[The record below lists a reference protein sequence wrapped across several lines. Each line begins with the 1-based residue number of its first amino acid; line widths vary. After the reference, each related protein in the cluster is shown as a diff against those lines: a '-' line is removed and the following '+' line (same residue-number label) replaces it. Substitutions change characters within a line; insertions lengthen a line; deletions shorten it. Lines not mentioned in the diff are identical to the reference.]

1 MKNLWPDP
9 LAYPAERLFCLDVLR
24 GLDIF
29 FLTML
34 GPFVKYG
41 WFKVFKP
48 SEAGDLFWKHSLTSF
63 ASPGCV
69 PTGWGIWDFGQPLFI
84 FICGA
89 AVPFAIPRRL
99 DVKGRPT
106 AAFWKHVLGR
116 FVMLWCLGMLI
127 RGILTFDLSKFTPYS
142 DTLQTI
148 AVAYLFA
155 ALSMLI
161 RRRWLR
167 FVLALLA
174 IGLSAVVMEMFGDY
188 TRLGNVA
195 RLVDEAVF
203 GAIGAK
209 AKDFCYVFTTIV
221 WGAMGVLGA
230 LTGEIVKAKEDAWI
244 RAAKL
249 AVWGMSSYAFGR
261 VLGIWIPP
269 IRYIYTVSFVFQSL
283 GLSILCLDVLFVLTD
298 ILRWRRGLGFFLLM
312 GQFTL
317 FMWMLS
323 TFFRP
328 ALTVLAKH
336 LVCGLPMLAGTDR
349 YQPIAEHAA
358 IAVIMAVLAILRYR
372 ASVRT
377 NCETETGRC
386 EVRADARGRG

>member
-1 MKNLWPDP
+1 MRNLWPDP
-9 LAYPAERLFCLDVLR
+9 TAYSPKRLFCLDLLR

-29 FLTML
+29 LLTML
-34 GPFVKYG
+34 GPFVKWG
-41 WFKVFKP
+41 WFEVFKP
-48 SEAGDLFWKHSLTSF
+48 SEAVDVFWKHSLTSF
-63 ASPGCV
+63 ASSGCT

-89 AVPFAIPRRL
+89 AVPFAIPKRL
-99 DVKGRPT
+99 DAEGRPT
-106 AAFWKHVLGR
+106 AAFWKHVIWR
-116 FVMLWCLGMLI
+116 FLMLWGLGMLI
-127 RGILTFDLSKFTPYS
+127 RGVLTFDLSKFTPYS

-161 RRRWLR
+161 RRKWIRL
-167 FVLALLA
+167 VLALAA
-174 IGLSAVVMEMFGDY
+174 IAAAGVVMATCGDY
-188 TRLGNVA
+188 TRLGNVP
-195 RLVDEAVF
+195 RMVDEAVF
-203 GAIGAK
+203 GAIGCK
-209 AKDFCYVFTTIV
+209 AKDFCYVFPTVV

-230 LTGEIVKAKEDAWI
+230 LVAEIIRAQEGMWR

-249 AVWGMSSYAFGR
+249 AGWGVASFALGL

-298 ILRWRRGLGFFLLM
+298 IFRFRRGLGFFLLM
-312 GQFTL
+312 GRFTL

-328 ALTVLAKH
+328 ALTALAKQ
-336 LVCGLPMLAGTDR
+336 LVCGLPVIVGTTR
-349 YQPIAEHAA
+349 YQPIAEFAAFAA
-358 IAVIMAVLAILRYR
+358 IMVVLGILRFR
-372 ASVRT
+372 ASEKQTAKGVLI
-377 NCETETGRC
+377 
-386 EVRADARGRG
+386 

>member
-1 MKNLWPDP
+1 MSNLWPDP
-9 LAYPAERLFCLDVLR
+9 AAYPPKRLFCLDVLR
-24 GLDIF
+24 GLDIV
-29 FLTML
+29 FLTMV
-34 GPFVKYG
+34 GPFVKWG
-41 WFKVFKP
+41 WFEVFKP
-48 SEAGDLFWKHSLTSF
+48 SEAVDVFWKHSLTSF
-63 ASPGCV
+63 ASPGCA

-99 DVKGRPT
+99 DADGRPT

-116 FVMLWCLGMLI
+116 FVMLWCLGWLI
-127 RGILTFDLSKFTPYS
+127 RDILTLDLTKFRPYG

-148 AVAYLFA
+148 GVAYLFA

-167 FVLALLA
+167 FALAILA
-174 IGLSAVVMEMFGDY
+174 IGASAVVMGTFGDY
-188 TRLGNVA
+188 SQFGNFA
-195 RLVDEAVF
+195 RRVDSAVF
-203 GAIGAK
+203 GVVGIK
-209 AKDFCYVFTTIV
+209 ARDFSYVYTTVV
-221 WGAMGVLGA
+221 WGALGVLGA
-230 LTGEIVKAKEDAWI
+230 LAGEIVKAKEGEWT

-249 AVWGMSSYAFGR
+249 AGWGVASFVLGL

-269 IRYIYTVSFVFQSL
+269 IRYIYTASFAFQTL
-283 GLSILCLDVLFVLTD
+283 GLSILCLDLLFVVTD
-298 ILRWRRGLGFFLLM
+298 IFRWRRGLGFFLLM

-336 LVCGLPMLAGTDR
+336 LVSGLPVLVGTAR
-349 YQPIAEHAA
+349 YQPIAEFAA
-358 IAVIMAVLAILRYR
+358 FAVIMAVLAVIRYR
-372 ASVRT
+372 AS
-377 NCETETGRC
+377 
-386 EVRADARGRG
+386 ARKG